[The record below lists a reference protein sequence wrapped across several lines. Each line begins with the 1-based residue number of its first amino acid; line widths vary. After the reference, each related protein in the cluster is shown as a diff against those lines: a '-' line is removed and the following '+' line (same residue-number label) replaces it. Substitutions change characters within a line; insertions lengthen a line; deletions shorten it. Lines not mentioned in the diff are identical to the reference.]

1 MTKVLIPLL
10 GDDVAPRFDLAA
22 EALVAVIDD
31 KKRVTEERTIILP
44 QASAEAL
51 CNLIVMEKVDEMIC
65 CAIEEEY
72 YQYLTWK
79 NVKIIDSVAG
89 SSHEILEKARIGKL
103 RSGDMSVVAHK
114 AKQEQKRSHE
124 CLVSHVTPTSCRLL
138 FKM

>member
-89 SSHEILEKARIGKL
+89 SSHEILEKARIGKV
-103 RSGDMSVVAHK
+103 RSGDM
-114 AKQEQKRSHE
+114 
-124 CLVSHVTPTSCRLL
+124 LL
-138 FKM
+138 